1 MIEVKPRLFPPSTDS
16 SIMMHRPLSSHGVC
30 STGWNRRAILQ
41 AGLAGGLSLPG
52 LFQARAAADAGLDSA
67 GFGRAKRCIFL
78 FMWGGPSHIDTLDPK
93 PQAPAE
99 VRGEFQTIQTNVPG
113 ISLSEHFRQTA
124 QQCDKLAIVRSLT
137 HNDPS
142 HLASGHCTLTGQL
155 APVPNSDAEPPSDRD
170 SPHLG
175 SVMAKVRPQQTG
187 LPNFVTIPWKAFH
200 PAAPGGQAPGQTGGW
215 LGKQYD
221 PLLIEGDPAKRNW
234 KIPALTLSDGINPDR
249 LTARRQLLE
258 SIDAQRRSMEEF
270 ANVRSVSTQ
279 QQTAFGLL
287 TSPDVRRAFDL
298 GAEPKSVRE
307 RYGRNTH
314 GQCVLLARRLVEA
327 GVSLVSVNWHN
338 DGQNFWDTHGNNF
351 PRLKNDLIPP
361 ADRALSALLED
372 LSQRGLLGE
381 TLVCW
386 VGEFGR
392 TPRAENGGRQHY
404 PQCYSGLFAGG
415 GIRGGQLYGRS
426 DAQAAFPDENPVT
439 PHDYAATVLHAMGVP
454 RDLALLD
461 QSHRPHR
468 IYAGDPLVDLF
479 G

>member
-1 MIEVKPRLFPPSTDS
+1 MMRPSF
-16 SIMMHRPLSSHGVC
+16 LSSEG
-30 STGWNRRAILQ
+30 SQSLWNRRAILQ
-41 AGLAGGLSLPG
+41 AGVAGGMSLPG
-52 LFQARAAADAGLDSA
+52 LFQARASALGVSDSA

-93 PQAPAE
+93 PNAPAE
-99 VRGEFQTIQTNVPG
+99 VRGEFGTIETNVPG
-113 ISLSEHFRQTA
+113 ISLSEHFQQTA
-124 QQCDKLAIVRSLT
+124 RQCDKLAIVRSLS
-137 HNDPS
+137 HSDPS
-142 HLASGHCTLTGQL
+142 HLASGHCSLTGHL

-170 SPHLG
+170 TPHIG
-175 SVMAKVRPQQTG
+175 SVLSKFRTQHTG
-187 LPNFVTIPWKAFH
+187 LPSFVTMPWKAYH

-221 PLLIEGDPAKRNW
+221 PLLIEGDPAQPNW
-234 KIPALTLSDGINPDR
+234 KVPSLSLSDGIDPDR
-249 LTARRQLLE
+249 LTARRQLLS
-258 SIDAQRRSMEEF
+258 SIDAQRRSLEQF
-270 ANVRSVSTQ
+270 ANVQSVNAQ

-298 GAEPKSVRE
+298 GAEPDAVRD

-314 GQCVLLARRLVEA
+314 GQCVLLARRLVES

-372 LSQRGLLGE
+372 LSQRGLLDE

-404 PQCYSGLFAGG
+404 PQCYSGIFAGG

-426 DAQAAFPDENPVT
+426 DAHATFPAENPVT
-439 PHDYAATVLHAMGVP
+439 PGDYAATVLHAMGVP
-454 RDLALLD
+454 HDLALLD
-461 QSHRPHR
+461 QSNRPHR
-468 IYAGDPLVDLF
+468 GYGGEPLADLF

>member
-1 MIEVKPRLFPPSTDS
+1 MMSLPYPSSEVSPS
-16 SIMMHRPLSSHGVC
+16 L
-30 STGWNRRAILQ
+30 WRRRSILQ
-41 AGLAGGLSLPG
+41 AGLAGGMSLPG
-52 LFQARAAADAGLDSA
+52 LFQAHASAAGVSDSA

-93 PQAPAE
+93 PHAPAE
-99 VRGEFQTIQTNVPG
+99 VRGEFGTIETNVPG
-113 ISLSEHFRQTA
+113 ISLSEHFQQTA
-124 QQCDKLAIVRSLT
+124 RQCDKLAIVRSLS
-137 HNDPS
+137 HSDPS
-142 HLASGHCTLTGQL
+142 HLASGHCSLTGHL

-170 SPHLG
+170 TPHIG
-175 SVMAKVRPQQTG
+175 SVLSKFRHQQTS
-187 LPNFVTIPWKAFH
+187 LPNFVTMPWKAFH

-221 PLLIEGDPAKRNW
+221 PLLIEGDPAQPNW
-234 KIPALTLSDGINPDR
+234 KVPSLSLSDGIDPNR
-249 LTARRQLLE
+249 LTARRQLLS
-258 SIDAQRRSMEEF
+258 SIDAQRRSLEQF
-270 ANVRSVSTQ
+270 ANVQSVNAQ

-287 TSPDVRRAFDL
+287 TSPDVRRAFEL
-298 GAEPKSVRE
+298 GAEPDAVRD

-372 LSQRGLLGE
+372 LSQRGLLDE

-404 PQCYSGLFAGG
+404 PQCYSGIFAGG
-415 GIRGGQLYGRS
+415 GVRGGQLYGRS
-426 DAQAAFPDENPVT
+426 DDHATFPAENPVT
-439 PHDYAATVLHAMGVP
+439 PGDYAATVLHAMGVP
-454 RDLALLD
+454 HDLALLD
-461 QSHRPHR
+461 QSNRPHR
-468 IYAGDPLVDLF
+468 VYGGAPLVDLF